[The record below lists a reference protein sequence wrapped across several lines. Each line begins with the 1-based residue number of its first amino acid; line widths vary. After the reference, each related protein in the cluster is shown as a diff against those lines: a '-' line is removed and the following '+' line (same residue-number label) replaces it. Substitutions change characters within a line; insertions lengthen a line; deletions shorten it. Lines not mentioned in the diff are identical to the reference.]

1 MKISDESRMALVA
14 MLSALGVSPD
24 RQQRAFAVM
33 EGDDAPEFSD
43 VGRVLRPR
51 EVSARLGVTDR
62 TVRVWG
68 IKGLLK
74 PVTGAGART
83 VGYTAESVRALIE
96 GRANCGRVAK

>member
-74 PVTGAGART
+74 PVMGAGART